1 VHGDAAGAEALRRVL
16 SDWLSDMSLVS
27 AGRFAEADGYI
38 GYMEPYATSHEA
50 LDEDHAFQQE
60 VENAAR
66 ALAGAVDLARAGR
79 LEDPG
84 RGLIDPNPK

>member
-1 VHGDAAGAEALRRVL
+1 MSLTCRTLRRGR
-16 SDWLSDMSLVS
+16 WL
-27 AGRFAEADGYI
+27 
-38 GYMEPYATSHEA
+38 PYATSHEA

-66 ALAGAVDLARAGR
+66 ALASAVDLARAGR

-84 RGLIDPNPK
+84 QGLADPKPK